1 VAVVITARVKTA
13 TMKISAV
20 ISTLISAVR
29 ASLVSAVRTTLV
41 GTVRATLVG
50 AVISILVGAVVRI
63 MISPGITSS
72 GAGDVIVIV
81 IVSSLGRSN

>member
-1 VAVVITARVKTA
+1 MAVVITACVKTA

-20 ISTLISAVR
+20 ISTLIRAV
-29 ASLVSAVRTTLV
+29 
-41 GTVRATLVG
+41 GATLVG
-50 AVISILVGAVVRI
+50 AVIPVAIGAVISILVAAMVRI
-63 MISPGITSS
+63 MIDPRIISS

>member
-1 VAVVITARVKTA
+1 MAVVITACVKTA